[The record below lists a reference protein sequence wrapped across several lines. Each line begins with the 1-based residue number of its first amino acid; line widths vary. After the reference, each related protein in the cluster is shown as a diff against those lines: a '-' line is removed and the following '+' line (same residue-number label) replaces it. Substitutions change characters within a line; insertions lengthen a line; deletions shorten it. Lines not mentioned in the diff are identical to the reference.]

1 MRHFWGSILVT
12 VIGLAIAF
20 FFGGRSESGF
30 VFTAAF
36 SALFIC
42 GVLAVME
49 ISLSFDNAVVN
60 AKVLKD
66 MNAFWRKMFLT
77 VGMIIAVF
85 GMRLLLP
92 IGIVALASGTGYWE
106 TTQMALNDPATYA
119 AKLHECHI
127 SIAAFGGIFLLL
139 VFLNFIFDHEREIHW
154 ISFLERRLGKVG
166 KIDTAA
172 TIVALITLLLL
183 TWALPEKDQQIS
195 ALIAGIIGIILY
207 LLLDGVKALT
217 SDSGAAGAG
226 KAVTGAGKAGFAA
239 FCYLEVLDASFSLD
253 GVVGAFALSKNVLII
268 MIGLAIGAMFVR
280 SMTIY
285 LVEKGT
291 LDEFC
296 FLEHGAHW
304 AIGALAAMMLIGA
317 HPSCHIPEWITG
329 LTGAVLI
336 ALSLG
341 SSVRERRKSAGE

>member
-20 FFGGRSESGF
+20 YFGGRGESF
-30 VFTAAF
+30 SFTLAF
-36 SALFIC
+36 NALFIC
-42 GVLAVME
+42 CILSVME
-49 ISLSFDNAVVN
+49 VSLSFDNAVVN

-92 IGIVALASGTGYWE
+92 IGIVAIASGTGYWE
-106 TTQMALNDPATYA
+106 TTQLALNDPTTYA
-119 AKLHECHI
+119 KKLHDCHI

-139 VFLNFIFDHEREIHW
+139 VFLNFIFDHERDIHW
-154 ISFLERRLGKVG
+154 IGFLERRLGKVG

-183 TWALPEKDQQIS
+183 TWALPEKGQQIS

-226 KAVTGAGKAGFAA
+226 KAVAGAGKAGFAA

-341 SSVRERRKSAGE
+341 SSIRERRKSQPE

>member
-1 MRHFWGSILVT
+1 MKHFWGSILVT
-12 VIGLAIAF
+12 LIGLVIAF
-20 FFGGRSESGF
+20 YFGGRGESF
-30 VFTAAF
+30 SFTLAF
-36 SALFIC
+36 NALFIC
-42 GVLAVME
+42 CILSVME
-49 ISLSFDNAVVN
+49 VSLSFDNAVVN

-92 IGIVALASGTGYWE
+92 IGIVAIASGTGYWE
-106 TTQMALNDPATYA
+106 TTQLALNDPTTYA
-119 AKLHECHI
+119 KKLHDCHI

-139 VFLNFIFDHEREIHW
+139 VFLNFIFDHERDIHW
-154 ISFLERRLGKVG
+154 IGFLERRLGKVG

-172 TIVALITLLLL
+172 TIVALIVLLIL
-183 TWALPEKDQQIS
+183 TFALPEKDQIS

-207 LLLDGVKALT
+207 LMLDGVKALT

-226 KAVTGAGKAGFAA
+226 QAVAGATKAGFAA

-253 GVVGAFALSKNVLII
+253 GVVGAFALSKNVVII
-268 MIGLAIGAMFVR
+268 MVGLAIGAMFVR

-329 LTGAVLI
+329 LTGAILI

-341 SSVRERRKSAGE
+341 SSIRERRKSATE

>member
-1 MRHFWGSILVT
+1 MKHFWGSILVT
-12 VIGLAIAF
+12 VVGLIIAF
-20 FFGGRSESGF
+20 YFGGRGESF
-30 VFTAAF
+30 SFSLAL

-42 GVLAVME
+42 SVLAVME
-49 ISLSFDNAVVN
+49 VSLSFDNAVVN

-92 IGIVALASGTGYWE
+92 IAIVALASGTGYWE
-106 TTQMALNDPATYA
+106 TTQMALNDPGTYA
-119 AKLHECHI
+119 KKLHDCHI

-139 VFLNFIFDHEREIHW
+139 VFLNFIFDHERDIHW

-172 TIVALITLLLL
+172 TIVALLCLLAL
-183 TWALPEKDQQIS
+183 AASLPEREQQFS

-207 LLLDGVKALT
+207 LMLDGVKALT
-217 SDSGAAGAG
+217 SDSGAGQ
-226 KAVTGAGKAGFAA
+226 AVAGAGKAGFAA

-253 GVVGAFALSKNVLII
+253 GVVGAFALSKNVVII
-268 MIGLAIGAMFVR
+268 MVGLAIGAMFVR

-329 LTGAVLI
+329 LSGAILIVLSI
-336 ALSLG
+336 G
-341 SSVRERRKSAGE
+341 SSIRERRKAAAD

>member
-1 MRHFWGSILVT
+1 MKHFWGSILVT
-12 VIGLAIAF
+12 LIGLVIAF
-20 FFGGRSESGF
+20 YFGGRTASGF
-30 VFTAAF
+30 AVEAAF
-36 SALFIC
+36 NALFIC
-42 GVLAVME
+42 CILSVME
-49 ISLSFDNAVVN
+49 VSLSFDNAVVN

-92 IGIVALASGTGYWE
+92 IGIVAIASGTGYWE
-106 TTQMALNDPATYA
+106 TTQLALNDPTTYA
-119 AKLHECHI
+119 KKLHDCHI

-139 VFLNFIFDHEREIHW
+139 VFLNFIFDHERDIHW
-154 ISFLERRLGKVG
+154 IGFLERRLGKVG

-172 TIVALITLLLL
+172 TIVALIVLLIL
-183 TWALPEKDQQIS
+183 TFALPEKDQIS

-207 LLLDGVKALT
+207 LMLDGVKALT
-217 SDSGAAGAG
+217 SDSGSAGAG
-226 KAVTGAGKAGFAA
+226 QAVAGATKAGFAA

-253 GVVGAFALSKNVLII
+253 GVVGAFALSKNVVII
-268 MIGLAIGAMFVR
+268 MVGLAIGAMFVR

-329 LTGAVLI
+329 LTGAILI
-336 ALSLG
+336 GLSLG
-341 SSVRERRKSAGE
+341 SSIRERRKSAAE